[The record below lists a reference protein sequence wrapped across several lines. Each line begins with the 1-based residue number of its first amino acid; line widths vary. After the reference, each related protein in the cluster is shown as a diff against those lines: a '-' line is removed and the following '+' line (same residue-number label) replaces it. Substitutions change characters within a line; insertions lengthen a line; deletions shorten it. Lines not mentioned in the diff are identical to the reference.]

1 MQQRVVINDL
11 IKVAVCIWMAFTA
24 TMAVGANSS
33 GDSIKVVKGQVSDY
47 YIPVVKEYTITGTV
61 SDENGKAL
69 EGATVMFFASPVHC
83 NTDAEGHYT
92 HTEVHRWRPTRVCV
106 LSRQGVRQRD
116 SRSGA
121 A

>member
-1 MQQRVVINDL
+1 MRVHRAAVRPFFKKTIVFMQQRVVINDL
-11 IKVAVCIWMAFTA
+11 YKVAVCIWMAFTA

-69 EGATVMFFASPVHC
+69 EGATVKQS
-83 NTDAEGHYT
+83 
-92 HTEVHRWRPTRVCV
+92 
-106 LSRQGVRQRD
+106 
-116 SRSGA
+116 
-121 A
+121 